1 MTAGRW
7 LRGVALTMLLFV
19 MAVATLTA
27 RAVID
32 GNREMQLSDQAFNK
46 GDLRLAIDHA
56 RRAAVLY
63 APGAP
68 HVSEAYSRLQAIAL
82 GAEAAGQ
89 AETARMAW
97 QAVRGAALETRHVWI
112 PERAE
117 LQRANENLARLQAAS
132 AASSDAQARQRAEKR
147 ALAELKRDNAPAAGW
162 VILLSLGFLLALGGL
177 TMVALRGVTRDGRVV
192 LLQARLGL
200 ILTIVGA
207 ACWTIAVWKA

>member
-7 LRGVALTMLLFV
+7 LRGVALAMMLFV
-19 MAVATLTA
+19 MAVAALTA

-32 GNREMQLSDQAFNK
+32 GNREMQLSDRAFNR
-46 GDLRLAIDHA
+46 GDLGQAIDHA

-68 HVSEAYSRLQAIAL
+68 HVAEAYARLEAIAL
-82 GAEAAGQ
+82 GAEAGGQ
-89 AETARMAW
+89 AETARTAW

-117 LQRANENLARLQAAS
+117 LARANQNLARLQAAS
-132 AASSDAQARQRAEKR
+132 SGAASGTAQQQIDKR
-147 ALAELKRDNAPAAGW
+147 ALAELQRDTAPAAMW
-162 VILLSLGFLLALGGL
+162 VVLLSLGFLLALGGL
-177 TMVALRGVTRDGRVV
+177 TLVALRGVTRDGQLV
-192 LLQARLGL
+192 LVQARLGL

-207 ACWTIAVWKA
+207 ACWTIAVWRA